1 MVDSEIVHTFA
12 VYYYTNTLN
21 MLKICNL
28 TFAYRRKS
36 RPVLDDFSLEIGRG
50 GVYGLLGRNGAGK
63 STLLYLIAGA
73 LTPSE
78 GHVLYQGIDTRRRL
92 PETLSDIFMVSEE
105 FTLPAIKLKDY
116 VKANAPFYPRFSE
129 ADMQR
134 HLEVF
139 DMDPDVNLGALSM
152 GQKKKVYMS
161 FALACNTPLI
171 LMDEPTNGLDIPG
184 KSAFRRF
191 IAQNMND
198 DRSIII
204 STHQVRDIDS
214 LLDHVVIMNEASPL
228 LNESVIDISRKLKF
242 TTTDSKAAIE
252 SDLYAKQALGGSEV
266 ILPNT
271 DDEETEL
278 NLETLFEFA
287 ISNPEKIKLIF
298 THKSAEQ

>member
-1 MVDSEIVHTFA
+1 
-12 VYYYTNTLN
+12 

-28 TFAYRRKS
+28 TFNYRRKS
-36 RPVLDDFSLEIGRG
+36 RPVLDDFSLEIARG

-73 LTPSE
+73 LTPSKGE
-78 GHVLYQGIDTRRRL
+78 VLYQGIDTRRRL
-92 PETLSDIFMVSEE
+92 PRTLSEIFIVSEE

-116 VKANAPFYPRFSE
+116 VAANAPFYPRFSE
-129 ADMQR
+129 SDMQR

-191 IAQNMND
+191 IAQSMSD
-198 DRSIII
+198 DRSIVI

-214 LLDHVVIMNEASPL
+214 LLDHVVIMNEAAPL
-228 LNESVIDISRKLKF
+228 LNERVIDISRKLKF
-242 TTTDSKAAIE
+242 TTTDSKAIIE
-252 SDLYAKQALGGSEV
+252 SALYAKPALGGTEV
-266 ILPNT
+266 ILPNS

-278 NLETLFEFA
+278 NLESLFEFA
-287 ISNPEKIKLIF
+287 ISNPEKIKLMF

>member
-191 IAQNMND
+191 TASNID
-198 DRSIII
+198 DERIFVI
-204 STHQVRDIDS
+204 STHQVRDVDR
-214 LLDHVVIMNEASPL
+214 LLDHILIMNHSHVL
-228 LNESVIDISRKLKF
+228 LDERVYEIQKRLKF
-242 TTTDSKAAIE
+242 IETNNAQLITEALHSIPSIGGASIIIPNDDQCETDI
-252 SDLYAKQALGGSEV
+252 
-266 ILPNT
+266 
-271 DDEETEL
+271 
-278 NLETLFEFA
+278 NLELLFDFIQRKPDLA
-287 ISNPEKIKLIF
+287 KTIFNAPEK
-298 THKSAEQ
+298 